1 MVQGE
6 IVLSKKQIATV
17 VLALWLSIID
27 MYMLLIM
34 RFDFEIFFVLGFIG
48 ILVIVEILEPRY
60 VKPGILKHKNYL
72 IAVGTVCLGAIL
84 IQAVLI
90 ILGSMNSP

>member
-1 MVQGE
+1 MVQRE
-6 IVLSKKQIATV
+6 IVPNKKHIASI
-17 VLALWLSIID
+17 VLAFWLLIID
-27 MYMLLIM
+27 VYMLLIK

-60 VKPGILKHKNYL
+60 VKPGIIRHKNFL
-72 IAVGTVCLGAIL
+72 IAAGIVFFGAII

-90 ILGSMNSP
+90 ILRP

>member
-1 MVQGE
+1 M
-6 IVLSKKQIATV
+6 LSKKQIASIL
-17 VLALWLSIID
+17 LAFWLSIID
-27 MYMLLIM
+27 VYMLLTK

-60 VKPGILKHKNYL
+60 VKPGILRHKNYL
-72 IAVGTVCLGAIL
+72 LAIGTVFFGAIL

-90 ILGSMNSP
+90 ILGSLNSP

>member
-1 MVQGE
+1 MVQRE
-6 IVLSKKQIATV
+6 IVPNKKQIAST

-27 MYMLLIM
+27 VYMLLIK

-48 ILVIVEILEPRY
+48 ILIIIEILEPRY
-60 VKPGILKHKNYL
+60 IKPGILKHKDYL
-72 IAVGTVCLGAIL
+72 IVVGTVCFSAIV

-90 ILGSMNSP
+90 ILASLNSP